1 MRRMCLVLVVL
12 ALALSSVGSTA
23 AAPAPAGPSLPAAD
37 PLLQPPSEGPQL
49 ARRGDVNASPFQPEA
64 AASGVQ
70 RRPHASPFSNSASP
84 AAADLVGGNFPIASF
99 SDVVSG
105 NTDLDSA
112 VVAWNSRRKVWLV
125 VWHAYGRAH
134 NFDIFG
140 REVNETGATP
150 SAFFPIIQV
159 DGIQGAPALAYDAT
173 NDQYWLAWID
183 ATSAPQRVFVQRL
196 SSTGQAQGSPLQ
208 VSAPGVD
215 AEEPRVACSAQRCV
229 VVFTSGP
236 ASGTWIDARSLDAAG
251 NLVSGVVRV
260 SPPGAKAD
268 SADVAHNPGDNQ
280 FLISWSQEQAGT
292 SWDIMAQ
299 VLSPDAALVGGPITV
314 CSAPDAQD
322 EPRLAYSAFL
332 NRYCAVWSDGRDGND
347 WDIFG
352 RMLDRAAVPLGEAFQ
367 VYSGTYDDDQPSV
380 AAHGTR
386 DQFLVTLRHEL
397 AAYGVPAIV
406 AVTVTGAG
414 VATGSFEVRR
424 GNNRR
429 WYPQAAYRGGGD
441 DYLVTCMSDE
451 IGGESDVFARRVS
464 YDRTLTGASI
474 LVCAGRKGQEWP
486 GVAYN
491 AKNDRFLA
499 AWQDYHSTAKY
510 EIRGRAVAYDGALP
524 GQEVILSQSGHGAF
538 YPVVSSLPNRDDGLV
553 TWVSFGDVWLEIRGR
568 RLSAS
573 GQALAA
579 EVLVSGP
586 THTNAAWGLCSTANP
601 GRNEYLVV
609 WSCFVEGSY
618 NIYAQRLNADAV
630 LQETNIPICRAAGNQ
645 VMPCV
650 AFNPQTKEYLIAW
663 LDARS
668 PGAGVY
674 GQRLSELGALVGG
687 EMRLSE
693 ATGALGSASLAWNAN
708 RNEYLMVWRERVTDS
723 IVYGRRLDAAG
734 QPLGATFAITAGA
747 WQATWP
753 MLGYDALCHDY
764 LLTWNETRESTD
776 TDVVGARLGADGL
789 IGGACFDVSA
799 RTEIQYAQALAQNT
813 ASGQF
818 VVVWMDAF
826 AGNWDVFGQRWINP
840 CLPTPTPSPSAT
852 PTQTL
857 TPTRTST
864 PTQTLTPTR
873 TATSTQTPTLTRT
886 ATSTQ
891 TPTLTRTSTVTGTPT
906 RTLTPTQ
913 TLTPGPISTRLYL
926 PIIVRGATP

>member
-1 MRRMCLVLVVL
+1 MRRRCLVLVALV
-12 ALALSSVGSTA
+12 LALSSVGPSV
-23 AAPAPAGPSLPAAD
+23 AAPAPGGPFLPAAD

-49 ARRGDVNASPFQPEA
+49 ARRGAEDASLFQRQA
-64 AASGVQ
+64 AASGGP
-70 RRPHASPFSNSASP
+70 RRPHALPRSESASP
-84 AAADLVGGNFPIASF
+84 AAADLVGGNFPIANF

-105 NTDLDSA
+105 NTDLDGA

-140 REVNETGATP
+140 REVSETGATP
-150 SAFFPIIQV
+150 AAFFPIIQL

-173 NDQYWLAWID
+173 NDQYWLAWVD
-183 ATSAPQRVFVQRL
+183 AASAAQKVFVQRL

-236 ASGTWIDARSLDAAG
+236 WIDARSLDAAG
-251 NLVSGVVRV
+251 NLMSGVVRV
-260 SPPGAKAD
+260 SPPGAIAD
-268 SADVAHNPGDNQ
+268 SADVAYNPGDNQ
-280 FLISWSQEQAGT
+280 FLTVWSQEQAGA
-292 SWDIMAQ
+292 SWDIKAQ
-299 VLSPDAALVGGPITV
+299 VLGADAALLGGPITV

-332 NRYCAVWSDGRDGND
+332 NRYCVVWSDGRDGND

-352 RMLDRAAVPLGEAFQ
+352 RMLDHAAVPMGEAFQ
-367 VYSGTYDDDQPSV
+367 VYSGAYDDDQPSV

-429 WYPQAAYRGGGD
+429 WYPQVAYRGGGD
-441 DYLVTCMSDE
+441 DYLVTCVSDE
-451 IGGESDVFARRVS
+451 IGGESDVFARRVR

-510 EIRGRAVAYDGALP
+510 EIRGRAVAPDGALP
-524 GQEVILSQSGHGAF
+524 GQEVILSQSGRGAF
-538 YPVVSSLPNRDDGLV
+538 SPVVSSLPNRDDGLV

-586 THTNAAWGLCSTANP
+586 THTNAVWGLSSTANP

-609 WSCFVEGSY
+609 WCSFVEGTY
-618 NIYAQRLNADAV
+618 NIYAQRLSADAV
-630 LQETNIPICRAAGNQ
+630 LQETNIPICRAAGDQ
-645 VMPCV
+645 ALPRV
-650 AFNPQTKEYLIAW
+650 AFSPQTKEYLIVW
-663 LDARS
+663 MDFRD
-668 PGAGVY
+668 PGRGVY
-674 GQRLSELGALVGG
+674 GQRLSELGALLGG
-687 EMRLSE
+687 EIRLSE
-693 ATGALGSASLAWNAN
+693 ATGALGTGSLAWNAD
-708 RNEYLMVWRERVTDS
+708 RNEYLLVWRESITDS
-723 IVYGRRLDAAG
+723 IIYGRRLDAAG

-747 WQATWP
+747 WQATYP

-764 LLTWNETRESTD
+764 LLTWNEARESTD

-789 IGGACFDVSA
+789 ISGARFDVSA
-799 RTEIQYAQALAQNT
+799 RTEIQYAHALAQDT

-826 AGNWDVFGQRWINP
+826 ANNWDVYGQRWINP
-840 CLPTPTPSPSAT
+840 CLPAPTPPPSAT

-886 ATSTQ
+886 AT
-891 TPTLTRTSTVTGTPT
+891 VTGTPT
-906 RTLTPTQ
+906 RTPTATQ
-913 TLTPGPISTRLYL
+913 TLTPGPVRTRLYL
-926 PIIVRGATP
+926 PIIVRGAGL